1 MKWKRSHVQTSF
13 VALPQITSQMKS
25 DCFLKFFSHPSA
37 VNTCRCDNRYK
48 DLTDLFQKKKPF
60 QVSRKISWFCLCFIL
75 FITLFLYFSK
85 SWQSQASQ
93 ASSFE
98 FHRLHRVVNSISFIF
113 LVCLCCAVV
122 AYTFAVLEVSV
133 SIPGLYQRMIQKYL
147 LRSSGFTSI
156 IYMYL
161 HKKIMYVFILVLQ
174 YLS

>member
-48 DLTDLFQKKKPF
+48 DLTDLFQKKNPF
-60 QVSRKISWFCLCFIL
+60 RCRAKLVGFACVLFCLLRF
-75 FITLFLYFSK
+75 FLYFSK

-161 HKKIMYVFILVLQ
+161 HKKNMYVFILVLQ